1 MQAFTRGRRVVVL
14 ALLVSAFFIV
24 SGCASTRTP
33 DAAQIAVAPATSSEA
48 IIAESFVLAGRMS
61 VRQGS
66 GADARVDTV
75 RIEWQHAPDR
85 DVMRFFSPFGS
96 QLAEITATPLR
107 STLSRGDA
115 VEHAASFAALT
126 RSQLGVAIDA
136 RLLARWVQGVDTD
149 KTQRIALS
157 GAGAEKIDDAREWT
171 IKTENVQTL
180 PGASRFRYAA
190 RLTATD
196 GETTLRLVVDQFSP
210 Q

>member
-33 DAAQIAVAPATSSEA
+33 DAARIAVAPATSSEA
-48 IIAESFVLAGRMS
+48 TIAESFVLAGRMS

-75 RIEWQHAPDR
+75 RIEWQHAADR
-85 DVMRFFSPFGS
+85 DVMRFYSPFGS
-96 QLAEITATPLR
+96 QLAEITATALG
-107 STLSRGDA
+107 STLTRGDA
-115 VEHAASFAALT
+115 VEQAASFAALT

-149 KTQRIALS
+149 KAQRLALS
-157 GAGAEKIDDAREWT
+157 GAGKADEAREWT
-171 IKTENVQTL
+171 IKTENIQTL